1 MLRLA
6 LILACLALPLEAK
19 TNTQLCQAIKN
30 DNHALVRALMN
41 RGSDS
46 FEEKYI
52 KLRCFNKTLLVYA
65 EKSPK
70 TREYLIRTMSYNL
83 IAREAKYD

>member
-1 MLRLA
+1 MMLLSPLA
-6 LILACLALPLEAK
+6 TAS

-41 RGSDS
+41 RGTES
-46 FEEKYI
+46 FEEKYM
-52 KLRCFNKTLLVYA
+52 KLRCFNKTLLVHA